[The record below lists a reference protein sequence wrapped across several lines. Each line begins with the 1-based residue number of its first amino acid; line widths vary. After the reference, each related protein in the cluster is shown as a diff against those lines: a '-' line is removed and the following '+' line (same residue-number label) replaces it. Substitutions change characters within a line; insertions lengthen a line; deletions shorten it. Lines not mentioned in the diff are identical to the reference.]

1 MKNRDFDLISSYVD
15 TLSIPSELKKT
26 IAFETFSKKNPDYY
40 MRYPRLFRDVFE
52 KQDDEQIDFLCIA
65 GFLYYRSMI
74 FMDGLLDGKIK
85 QGDDHAA
92 LIPIAISICQEESIK
107 LLTHIF
113 GLRSNFWNYWNLR
126 RKEYLQAF
134 QMEKMLSKDSRH
146 FSIDFYENIAE
157 KKAAMGKVAID
168 ALHVLDREKNVETYQ
183 ALLAGHE
190 MFSIGLQLSDDFQ
203 DFEEDTATGQFN
215 WTVYY
220 TQKELEREGRPSG
233 QFDTHALKKMMYV
246 KGVANGTLTT
256 ALQYFQKAERHINI
270 LSAPSEFSEIL
281 KDRTKEAENV
291 IEQIKAYFSILNT
304 RLELARV
311 LKHNYIPFLLLPD
324 EDNRFNTLVNQS
336 FSSLVNEANTDFSEL
351 KHVMYLGKNENF
363 DNQTEIHVGDIFQ
376 RAILLDILCDLQ
388 EKTPQGNLLLPMIN
402 AEVAYLYASKLSR
415 GVGGWSYFPTVKE
428 IAPDADDL
436 GQVLQCFARVNRKDI
451 IEEHCISL
459 LETLFTDNYL
469 ENCGAFETWIIPRG
483 NRSELEELQNY
494 FNTTKWGKGPDPE
507 VVANLLFGTVTAG
520 LNQYAELVSNGIKY
534 LLEEQ
539 APQGFWKSRWYYGS
553 YYGTYIC
560 LRLFQATKTAS
571 SAAGK
576 ALDWLLNTQN
586 EDGGWGNTPGISTPL
601 CTAFALLCFSTHPE
615 TMHAPIVAKGTE
627 YLIRSG
633 LEYGGI
639 YPAEPFIIPKEGQ
652 PYKSKT
658 ITTAYVLKAL
668 ISTMKI
674 TN

>member
-1 MKNRDFDLISSYVD
+1 
-15 TLSIPSELKKT
+15 
-26 IAFETFSKKNPDYY
+26 
-40 MRYPRLFRDVFE
+40 
-52 KQDDEQIDFLCIA
+52 
-65 GFLYYRSMI
+65 MI

-203 DFEEDTATGQFN
+203 
-215 WTVYY
+215 
-220 TQKELEREGRPSG
+220 
-233 QFDTHALKKMMYV
+233 
-246 KGVANGTLTT
+246 
-256 ALQYFQKAERHINI
+256 
-270 LSAPSEFSEIL
+270 
-281 KDRTKEAENV
+281 
-291 IEQIKAYFSILNT
+291 
-304 RLELARV
+304 
-311 LKHNYIPFLLLPD
+311 
-324 EDNRFNTLVNQS
+324 
-336 FSSLVNEANTDFSEL
+336 
-351 KHVMYLGKNENF
+351 
-363 DNQTEIHVGDIFQ
+363 

-436 GQVLQCFARVNRKDI
+436 GQVLQCFARANRKDI